1 MQPKTWGVVG
11 TRGAIVFGGDGF
23 AQLAS
28 EKKRVCNPKP
38 LSKEW

>member
-1 MQPKTWGVVG
+1 MQPKTWGAAG
-11 TRGAIVFGGDGF
+11 TRGATAPGGDGL

-28 EKKRVCNPKP
+28 EKKRACNPKP